1 MNNTKELS
9 DKIATAVNGLMPT
22 DERHAVVVI
31 EGNNIKIY
39 GSYLVWSGYEDV
51 ELEPIDI
58 TLPEAIKQLK
68 KDKSKLLSEI
78 EDLYKETQRE
88 LLRKNDLINKINALK
103 EAL

>member
-58 TLPEAIKQLK
+58 TLPEAIGQLK
-68 KDKSKLLSEI
+68 KNKSKLLSEI
-78 EDLYKETQRE
+78 EDLYKEAQRE

-103 EAL
+103 ESL